1 MCYGTVKWSACFIT
15 VKLTLCF
22 GCVFDWISFTGVKK
36 KKLPTLELMVRV
48 VFFIFK
54 ICSDTTSSTFFQS
67 QWGKSLSSSAKFY
80 FCIYYW
86 KKKLKPLACLL
97 PFKVLKYGHSCMC
110 FPMMCTDYLIIPK
123 ELPNDFAC
131 ATAWSL
137 YIHFLDSRL
146 GEWLS
151 CGNIWSVIWLFI

>member
-1 MCYGTVKWSACFIT
+1 MCYWTVKWSAFFIT

-36 KKLPTLELMVRV
+36 PPLPTLELMVRV

-67 QWGKSLSSSAKFY
+67 QWGKSLSSSANFY

-86 KKKLKPLACLL
+86 KRKLKPLACLL
-97 PFKVLKYGHSCMC
+97 PFKVLKYHSMV
-110 FPMMCTDYLIIPK
+110 TV
-123 ELPNDFAC
+123 AC
-131 ATAWSL
+131 VFLWCVQITSWSL
-137 YIHFLDSRL
+137 NSYQMILHVQRPEASISTSWIR
-146 GEWLS
+146 G
-151 CGNIWSVIWLFI
+151 